1 MNKQERTKGRALLN
15 FWYNESTLDERESG
29 RVWYDEA
36 KSYVKILSL
45 RFELPE
51 IICAGV
57 VSALSPNKK

>member
-51 IICAGV
+51 IIWSGISTV
-57 VSALSPNKK
+57 PKQ